1 MRKDWPACIS
11 RYEACFKCILAI
23 ADNSSALAGLYH
35 HASFWAGDRLS
46 IATSRSLFKPQP
58 MAYLYVIVVIAT
70 VIFAVWGATN
80 VISTEGECLTNQ
92 IWWTAR
98 YAKLAVVLAP
108 ILLALYS
115 VSAVITQSSS

>member
-1 MRKDWPACIS
+1 MRKDWPDFIS

-58 MAYLYVIVVIAT
+58 MAYLYCHRRDSYCD
-70 VIFAVWGATN
+70 FRRLGGN
-80 VISTEGECLTNQ
+80 ECKVRNR
-92 IWWTAR
+92 ANR
-98 YAKLAVVLAP
+98 AF
-108 ILLALYS
+108 
-115 VSAVITQSSS
+115 